1 MQMQM
6 QMQPMVT
13 AGDLDF
19 ALIAASG
26 QGIEEPLRI
35 GMGGDTVPLAA
46 HDQGRLPD
54 PAAVDE
60 CFTGPQ
66 AGDVGPLG
74 TFVERDVVAK
84 RSDN

>member
-1 MQMQM
+1 
-6 QMQPMVT
+6 MQPMVA
-13 AGDLDF
+13 AGGFDF
-19 ALIAASG
+19 ALAAAAG
-26 QGIEEPLRI
+26 QGIDQPLRM
-35 GMGGDTVPLAA
+35 GMGGDTFPLAA

-60 CFTGPQ
+60 CLTGPQ
-66 AGDVGPLG
+66 AGEVGTGSLG